1 MYNQVLTMK
10 ASFSTIFLRLCPK
23 DVTIHVHKKECAV
36 KHCIIMRKSQKELKY
51 STIGKWLNKL

>member
-1 MYNQVLTMK
+1 MK

-36 KHCIIMRKSQKELKY
+36 KHCIIMRKSQKEVKY